1 MINQSNLDV
10 VGSSKTMTVF
20 IRTTYLGSIGR
31 DVSRA
36 RIA

>member
-1 MINQSNLDV
+1 MMDQSNLDAM
-10 VGSSKTMTVF
+10 GSSKTMTVF
-20 IRTTYLGSIGR
+20 MRTTYLGSVGR